1 MNKVVNPSK
10 ASMSSFPIVLTYWIF
25 LGFLT
30 LLDGSGS
37 PWFLPLFCGVF
48 PVVFSFVFQELRV
61 MVRLFAALL
70 GSYLFLLVLSFF
82 LILKKNAGYISYS
95 DITSPAKIYAY
106 LVLFSIPAVVFIV
119 IFAQMLFSSSSK
131 KQ

>member
-1 MNKVVNPSK
+1 
-10 ASMSSFPIVLTYWIF
+10 
-25 LGFLT
+25 
-30 LLDGSGS
+30 
-37 PWFLPLFCGVF
+37 
-48 PVVFSFVFQELRV
+48 

-95 DITSPAKIYAY
+95 DVTSPAKMYVY
-106 LVLFSIPAVVFIV
+106 LVLFSIPAVVFVV